1 MIRVLHILH
10 SMNRGGT
17 EAMLMNYFRNI
28 DRSRVQFDFL
38 LTESRKCQ
46 YEDEIEKLGG
56 RVFRV
61 PRLSLRNPFPY
72 ISGVRRFMNEH
83 KEYSIVHSHTS
94 SKSAVPLWIAKRCGV
109 PVRVCHVHSS
119 NSGRGFEGCLRGIL
133 GIWLKKVATDFFAC
147 GEGAAACWYGGNF
160 VGKKDVEIIHNAI
173 DTNILR
179 YNIDVRADMRHKLT
193 FGDTDFVLG
202 MVSRFHPVKNHMFS
216 LKLMRQLTK
225 NGIKVKLLLVGDG
238 ELRPEIEETIEE
250 LGIGNNVVMVGVV
263 PDVHTYLQAMDVLLM
278 PSFNEGLPVSL
289 VEAQTNGLPCIVS
302 TGVPKEADVTGNVTF
317 LPLNVNEWSESL
329 LSMIKEKIGRDSCAV
344 NKVRDAGYDIIIEG
358 KKLERWYLDKYKRV
372 NNEVI

>member
-1 MIRVLHILH
+1 MIRILHILH

-28 DRSRVQFDFL
+28 DRSHVQFDFL
-38 LTESRKCQ
+38 LTELRKCQ
-46 YEDEIEKLGG
+46 YEDEIEELGG

-61 PRLSLRNPFPY
+61 PRLSLRNPFQY
-72 ISGVRRFMNEH
+72 ISGVRRFLNEH

-119 NSGRGFEGCLRGIL
+119 NSGLGFEGCLRGIL

-147 GEGAAACWYGGNF
+147 GEGAAVCWYGGCC
-160 VGKKDVEIIHNAI
+160 VEEKKVEIVHNAI
-173 DTNILR
+173 DTDILR
-179 YNIDVRADMRHKLT
+179 YNIDVRTKMRHKLVL
-193 FGDTDFVLG
+193 GDTDFVLG
-202 MVSRFHPVKNHMFS
+202 MVSRFHPVKNHIFG
-216 LKLMRQLTK
+216 LNLMRQLVE

-238 ELRPEIEETIEE
+238 ELRSEIEKNIAE
-250 LGIGNNVVMVGVV
+250 LGIGQNVVMVGVV
-263 PDVHTYLQAMDVLLM
+263 PDVHTYLQAMDIVLM

-289 VEAQTNGLPCIVS
+289 IETQANGLPCIVS

-317 LPLNVNEWSESL
+317 LPLNIEKWNDVLS
-329 LSMIKEKIGRDSCAV
+329 SMIENGIERDYDAAR
-344 NKVRDAGYDIIIEG
+344 KVRNAGYDITIEC
-358 KKLERWYLDKYKRV
+358 KKLEEWYIDKYRRI

>member
-28 DRSRVQFDFL
+28 DRSQVQFDFL

-46 YEDEIEKLGG
+46 YEDEIEELGG
-56 RVFRV
+56 KVYRV

-72 ISGVRRFMNEH
+72 ISGVRRFLNEH

-109 PVRVCHVHSS
+109 PVRICHSH
-119 NSGRGFEGCLRGIL
+119 NSKSEKGINGHIREL
-133 GIWLKKVATDFFAC
+133 LKKPLKKVATDFLAC
-147 GEGAAACWYGGNF
+147 SNEAAKWLYGERMLLEER
-160 VGKKDVEIIHNAI
+160 VKIINNAI
-173 DTNILR
+173 DIQHYI
-179 YNIDVRADMRHKLT
+179 YNDLVAQDIRVELGLDDAV
-193 FGDTDFVLG
+193 FVLG
-202 MVSRFHPVKNHMFS
+202 MVARFSKQKNHIWT
-216 LKLMRQLTK
+216 LNIVKRLQEE
-225 NGIKVKLLLVGDG
+225 GIKVKLLLVGDG
-238 ELRPEIEETIEE
+238 ELRSEIEETMDE

-278 PSFNEGLPVSL
+278 PSLHEGLGIAVI
-289 VEAQTNGLPCIVS
+289 EAQTNGLPCIVS
-302 TGVPKEADVTGNVTF
+302 MGVPKEADVTGNVTF

-344 NKVRDAGYDIIIEG
+344 NKVRDAGYDITIEG
-358 KKLERWYLDKYKRV
+358 KKLERWYLDKYKRI